1 MTKKGRC
8 TMVKR
13 FIAGLG
19 IGLAAGY
26 LLGPSIRN
34 GTISP
39 ERALKEIKK
48 TVSQTYAIS
57 GSWIHMIP
65 ETVELNQI
73 TFSVYRGGIS
83 TTNEAGTTQ
92 YEFLAD
98 TKTGA
103 LLDLQAT

>member
-1 MTKKGRC
+1 
-8 TMVKR
+8 MVKR

-26 LLGPSIRN
+26 LLSPTLRSDK
-34 GTISP
+34 ISP
-39 ERALKEIKK
+39 EKALKEIKK
-48 TVSQTYAIS
+48 TVSRTYAIS

-73 TFSVYRGGIS
+73 SYNVYRGGLS
-83 TTNEAGTTQ
+83 TTNEEGTTQ
-92 YEFLAD
+92 FEFLAD

-103 LLDLQAT
+103 LLDLKAT